1 MSFPPFSIPLH
12 QSPSHPSPPPPWQV
26 ACHALVSPPIRSQ
39 LSQCGSDSLS
49 SLVLTKST
57 CSRSLGIVITTR
69 HNCSLRRKRYQ
80 RRLLDIESINPGK
93 MTFGSLSSSSSHTCT
108 VSQFQNFQGL
118 KDYQRQ
124 WDPNFIIPFNF
135 LLLSEL
141 CALIRLALGSPSC
154 LFC

>member
-108 VSQFQNFQGL
+108 ASQSPKL
-118 KDYQRQ
+118 SR
-124 WDPNFIIPFNF
+124 DPNFIIPFIF
-135 LLLSEL
+135 LLSSEL
-141 CALIRLALGSPSC
+141 CALIKLAL
-154 LFC
+154 